1 MSTLEANIF
10 AKINAVVNVSI
21 TKLVTV
27 VTNSAGSIGADS
39 AARCQASNAASAE
52 QTALYQTLA
61 SGGTTIFGTSFGSV
75 LVSNITQGIA
85 TNPSKTAFHFA
96 CTFSW
101 CVLPD
106 DMFVK
111 DNALSAM
118 LLGTLR
124 CINVAH

>member
-85 TNPSKTAFHFA
+85 TNPTVTIGAASAAAPIWIMGVAFLMTIMA
-96 CTFSW
+96 GNT
-101 CVLPD
+101 
-106 DMFVK
+106 
-111 DNALSAM
+111 
-118 LLGTLR
+118 
-124 CINVAH
+124 